1 MESSKMIQTPI
12 QRCNCCGWPVAT
24 QSGDNCPRCNYPI
37 NSSKEK
43 NFLIATI
50 GNLQRVI
57 TYGGA
62 NMTVPGLVHRYQARL
77 NYLRQLDAAAAT
89 AGAPLAAIKRVAPA
103 EQFVLSPQ
111 EALEVKLPGTASE
124 QAAPVHVGARGEE
137 SGGGGAFFCPPPPPP
152 HGGDTPRRTT
162 LPPSPRKLNTPPPG
176 FSWACFFSEF
186 RMTTYL

>member
-43 NFLIATI
+43 FFLIATI

-57 TYGGA
+57 TCGGA
-62 NMTVPGLVHRYQARL
+62 NMPVPGLVHRSQARL

-103 EQFVLSPQ
+103 GQFVLSPQ

-124 QAAPVHVGARGEE
+124 QAAPVHVGARVEE
-137 SGGGGAFFCPPPPPP
+137 SGGGGPFGCPPRSPPQGGGATQHGPLHPPPEKRKKPP
-152 HGGDTPRRTT
+152 HA
-162 LPPSPRKLNTPPPG
+162 LS
-176 FSWACFFSEF
+176 F
-186 RMTTYL
+186 